1 MPVLISVYR
10 MMYALRKPADAT
22 AVKDVMAFNQISFA
36 PLAPANGL
44 AINFL
49 RPSPT
54 MQALDAA
61 TK

>member
-1 MPVLISVYR
+1 
-10 MMYALRKPADAT
+10 MMYALRKPAAAT
-22 AVKDVMAFNQISFA
+22 AVKDVMAFNQISLA
-36 PLAPANGL
+36 PLAPAIGL

-54 MQALDAA
+54 TQALDAA

>member
-1 MPVLISVYR
+1 

-22 AVKDVMAFNQISFA
+22 AVKDVMAFNQISLA